1 MVENNEGR
9 KLTKRQVIK
18 SFWRWTFFSH
28 SNYNY
33 ERMQASGFLHAMISV
48 LNKVYKGQEK
58 ELKESYK
65 RHLEFFNT
73 EPHFGGII
81 GGLVIA
87 MEEQK
92 ANGAPITG
100 EGINSIKTGLMG
112 PLAGIGD
119 TLWQGTLVP
128 ILLSIAISIG
138 TEGNLF
144 GPIFYTIAIFVIML
158 GIAYNLWLQGYN
170 YGKEGIQKLMGGDLL
185 KKVMLGAKVMGGVVI
200 GALTANY
207 VELST
212 DFVFNYG
219 ELELNVQEDILDQLL
234 QGMLP
239 LAVTMLSLYLLNKKM
254 KSTSVLLVLIVI
266 SAIGAVLGIF

>member
-1 MVENNEGR
+1 MENNEEK
-9 KLTKRQVIK
+9 KLTKKQIKK

-33 ERMQASGFLHAMISV
+33 ERMQASGFLYAMLPV
-48 LNKVYKGQEK
+48 LNNLYEGESE
-58 ELKESYK
+58 ELKNSYT

-81 GGLVIA
+81 GGLTIA

-100 EGINSIKTGLMG
+100 DAINSIKTGLMG

-119 TLWQGTLVP
+119 TLWQATLVP
-128 ILLSIAISIG
+128 ILLSIAVSIG
-138 TEGNLF
+138 AEGNLF
-144 GPIFYTIAIFVIML
+144 GPVFYIVAMFAIML

-185 KKVMLGAKVMGGVVI
+185 KKVMLGAKIMGALII

-207 VELST
+207 VELGT
-212 DFVFNYG
+212 PFVFEYG
-219 ELELNVQEDILDQLL
+219 DLELNIQEDILDQLL
-234 QGMLP
+234 KGMLP
-239 LAVTMLSLYLLNKKM
+239 LAVTMLSLYLLNKKV

-266 SAIGAVLGIF
+266 SAVGAIFGIF